1 MFDSSM
7 ELPDFFRNGHRPP
20 FLLGQA
26 YAVLTGNSASPG
38 EHLSKELIESRLAA
52 SFRAFLAEIHHDIG
66 VDVAVSSVAKAGY
79 RQSVF
84 FLQMRG
90 EGK

>member
-38 EHLSKELIESRLAA
+38 EHLSKELIESRLAFAREQLEELA
-52 SFRAFLAEIHHDIG
+52 SKGATHLLLNPVCRYTEQVEALAEVTG
-66 VDVAVSSVAKAGY
+66 LK
-79 RQSVF
+79 
-84 FLQMRG
+84 
-90 EGK
+90 